1 MPPFPAILQ
10 AGTSD
15 TFPVT
20 GPMCAGGKTLV
31 TSQII
36 TERLANGLTIAVEPM
51 PHLRSVSWTLLVPAG
66 SAGDPDGQNGSAQ
79 LLSGMLYR
87 GAGDRNA
94 RQLSDALDGLGI
106 QRSGRLDY
114 EYATFG
120 GACLADDLAAAL
132 ALYADI
138 VRRPQLPAE
147 ELDAERALALQA
159 LASLNDNPTQK
170 LFTQLTQVYFPG
182 PFGRARLGTVQ
193 DLERIDIDDLK
204 RDFSARFGPAGAI
217 LSVAG
222 GVEFAQV
229 RQLAENLFGDWQS
242 ATPQRPRPEVRS
254 GAYYEHLQQDT
265 SQTQIG
271 VAYPGVPIAHPE
283 YYHALLGLNI
293 LSGGMAARLFT
304 EVREKRGLVYSVAA
318 FPQILRDASVVLS
331 YAGTMPER
339 AQETVDV
346 LTGELQRMGQGVTV
360 QELERARIGLL
371 AERVMRGESSGARA
385 ASMASDIFLLGRT
398 RTLDEVRSAVE
409 AVTVEALNQH
419 LSQNAPHEFTILTLG
434 PEPVLL
440 PA

>member
-1 MPPFPAILQ
+1 M
-10 AGTSD
+10 TSH
-15 TFPVT
+15 
-20 GPMCAGGKTLV
+20 
-31 TSQII
+31 II
-36 TERLANGLTIAVEPM
+36 TERLGNGLTVTVEPM
-51 PHLRSVSWTLLVPAG
+51 PHLRSVSWTLLIPAG
-66 SAGDPDGQNGSAQ
+66 SAGDPNGQNGSAQ
-79 LLSGMLYR
+79 LLAGMLYR
-87 GAGDRNA
+87 GAGERNA
-94 RQLSDALDGLGI
+94 RELSDALDNLGV

-114 EYATFG
+114 EYMTFG
-120 GACLADDLAAAL
+120 GACLADDLTAAL

-147 ELDAERALALQA
+147 ELDAERALALQSIA
-159 LASLNDNPTQK
+159 ALNDNPTQK

-182 PFGRARLGTVQ
+182 PFGRPRIGTAS
-193 DLERIDIDDLK
+193 DLERVDIDDLR
-204 RDFSARFGPAGAI
+204 RDFAERFGPAGAI

-222 GVEFAQV
+222 GVEFAAV
-229 RQLAENLFGDWQS
+229 REVAEQLFGDWQN
-242 ATPQRPRPEVRS
+242 ATPPRPRPDVRS

-271 VAYPGVPIAHPE
+271 VAYQGVPIEHPE

-346 LTGELQRMGQGVTV
+346 LTGELQRMQEGVTAE
-360 QELERARIGLL
+360 ELERARIGLL

-385 ASMASDIFLLGRT
+385 ASMASDIFLLGRA

-409 AVTVEALNQH
+409 SVTVEALNDH
-419 LSQNAPHEFTILTLG
+419 LRHNAPHEFTILTLG